1 MSKPTFR
8 IFTLGCK
15 VNQYESEAIAE
26 ELLRRGFTESEKN
39 EADIY
44 IINTCT
50 VTGESDRKSGQT
62 VRKAIKQNPDAGVI
76 VCGCFSQVSP
86 ARAAAISGV
95 DCVLGSGM
103 KMAAADIAEEL
114 IHTGKLAFPRVI
126 VSERPEELGF
136 EDAKIDSFPRTRAY
150 IKIEDGCN
158 NRCAYCIIPT
168 ARGRVRSKKPCDVID
183 EINRLTEGGCPEIVL
198 TGIETD
204 AYGLDLEGY
213 RLPDLIEDISKKT
226 DARRIRL
233 GSLDPSL
240 FTQSFVDRVCTSPI
254 MLPHYHISMQSGCSE
269 TLRQMRRR
277 VNAKGAHD
285 ALERIRA
292 ARADVQFSADIIV
305 GFPGETDE
313 HFSETLEFIKRER
326 FLNLHVFQYSK
337 RSGTEAAAR
346 KDQVPAE
353 IKKMRSETL
362 IAEQAKIHAE
372 ILHENVGKE
381 FELLVETVER
391 DAMGNPYASGHT
403 TSFIQMRVSCRENT
417 QSGNIIKVV
426 AEGTDGTVLSG
437 AEVI

>member
-8 IFTLGCK
+8 ILTLGCK

-26 ELLRRGFTESEKN
+26 ELLRRGFSAAEGNK
-39 EADIY
+39 ADIY

-62 VRKAIKQNPDAGVI
+62 VRRAIKQNPDAIVI

-86 ARAAAISGV
+86 MRAAAIAGV
-95 DCVLGSGM
+95 DCVLGSGR
-103 KMAAADIAEEL
+103 KLLAADVAEEL
-114 IHTGKLAFPRVI
+114 ILKGKPSEPIINVG
-126 VSERPEELGF
+126 ERPEEFGF
-136 EDAKIDSFPRTRAY
+136 EDARIDSFPRTRAY

-158 NRCAYCIIPT
+158 NRCSYCIIPT
-168 ARGRVRSKKPCDVID
+168 ARGRVRSKKPCDVIN
-183 EINRLTEGGCPEIVL
+183 EINRLTSGGCPEIVL

-204 AYGLDLEGY
+204 AYGLDLDSY
-213 RLPDLIEDISKKT
+213 RLPDLIEDISEKT
-226 DARRIRL
+226 EARRIRL

-277 VNAKGAHD
+277 VNAKGAHE

-313 HFSETLEFIKRER
+313 HFAETLEFIRRER
-326 FLNLHVFQYSK
+326 FLNIHVFQYSK
-337 RSGTEAAAR
+337 RAGTEAAAR

-353 IKKMRSETL
+353 VKKSRSEVL
-362 IAEQAKIHAE
+362 IAEQARIHSE
-372 ILHENVGKE
+372 ILCENIGKE
-381 FELLVETVER
+381 FELLVETTEQGDDGR
-391 DAMGNPYASGHT
+391 LLACGHT
-403 TSFIQMRVSCRENT
+403 PSFIQMKATCRE
-417 QSGNIIKVV
+417 
-426 AEGTDGTVLSG
+426 GTERGQLIRVRATSSDGAALIG
-437 AEVI
+437 EQF

>member
-8 IFTLGCK
+8 ILTLGCK

-26 ELLRRGFTESEKN
+26 ELLRRGFTESEG
-39 EADIY
+39 EDADIY

-62 VRKAIKQNPDAGVI
+62 VRRAVKQNPDAAVI

-86 ARAAAISGV
+86 LRAASIEGV
-95 DCVLGSGM
+95 DCVLGSGQ
-103 KMAAADIAEEL
+103 KLMAAELAEEL
-114 IHTGKLAFPRVI
+114 IHSGKLARPRII
-126 VSERPEELGF
+126 VSESPEELGF
-136 EDAKIDSFPRTRAY
+136 EDARIESFPRTRAY

-158 NRCAYCIIPT
+158 NRCSYCIIPT
-168 ARGRVRSKKPCDVID
+168 ARGRVRSKKPSDVID
-183 EINRLTEGGCPEIVL
+183 EINRLTDGGCPEIVL

-204 AYGLDLEGY
+204 AYGLDLDSY
-213 RLPDLIEDISKKT
+213 RLPDLIEDIAKSTNAK
-226 DARRIRL
+226 RIRL

-240 FTQSFVDRVCTSPI
+240 FTKEFVDRVCAEPI

-277 VNAKGAHD
+277 VNAKGAHE

-292 ARADVQFSADIIV
+292 ARGDVQFSADIIV

-313 HFSETLEFIKRER
+313 HFEETLEFIRRER

-337 RSGTEAAAR
+337 RAGTEAAAR

-353 IKKMRSETL
+353 IKKLRSEAL
-362 IAEQAKIHAE
+362 ISEQKRIHAE
-372 ILHENVGKE
+372 ILNECIGKE
-381 FELLVETVER
+381 FELLCETTER
-391 DAMGNPYASGHT
+391 GADGRLYAIGHT
-403 TSFIQMRVSCRENT
+403 PSFIQLRACC
-417 QSGNIIKVV
+417 G
-426 AEGTDGTVLSG
+426 EGTEKGCTVRVRAESSDGVTLLGS
-437 AEVI
+437 EI

>member
-1 MSKPTFR
+1 MSQPTFK

-26 ELLRRGFTESEKN
+26 ELLRRGFTESEGN
-39 EADIY
+39 SADIY

-62 VRKAIKQNPDAGVI
+62 VRRAIKQNPDAGII

-86 ARAAAISGV
+86 ERAAAISGV
-95 DCVLGSGM
+95 DCVLGSGR
-103 KMAAADIAEEL
+103 KLMAADVAEEL
-114 IHTGKLAFPRVI
+114 IHSGKLASPRI
-126 VSERPEELGF
+126 VVGKRPEEDGF
-136 EDAKIDSFPRTRAY
+136 ENARIDSFPRTRAY

-158 NRCAYCIIPT
+158 NRCSYCIIPT
-168 ARGRVRSKKPCDVID
+168 ARGRVRSKNPEDVIA
-183 EINRLTEGGCPEIVL
+183 ETIRLTEGGCPEIVL

-204 AYGLDLEGY
+204 AYGLDLDGY
-213 RLPDLIEDISKKT
+213 RLPDLIEDISKRT

-269 TLRQMRRR
+269 TLKQMRRR
-277 VNAKGAHD
+277 VNAKGAHE

-313 HFSETLEFIKRER
+313 HFSETLDFIRRER
-326 FLNLHVFQYSK
+326 FLNIHVFQYSK
-337 RSGTEAAAR
+337 RAGTEAAAR

-353 IKKMRSETL
+353 VKKMRSEML
-362 IAEQAKIHAE
+362 IAEQARIHAE
-372 ILHENVGKE
+372 ILNESIGKE
-381 FELLVETVER
+381 FDLLIETVEV
-391 DAMGNPYASGHT
+391 GNDGRLCAIGHT
-403 TSFIQMRVSCRENT
+403 PSFIQMKVICNDIIEGGS
-417 QSGNIIKVV
+417 IIKVKAV
-426 AEGTDGTVLSG
+426 ESDGAALIG
-437 AEVI
+437 EQI